1 MKNLM
6 LEVLLYT
13 GNIWLIIGL
22 TLAILE
28 LTIGTLIFFLPM
40 GVSGLITGLFLK
52 LQENN
57 VLPVFLDN
65 WALTLTFWAILSLI
79 LSLLLNFIVLK
90 KDTSK
95 DINQY

>member
-1 MKNLM
+1 M

-22 TLAILE
+22 ALAILD
-28 LTIGTLIFFLPM
+28 LTNGTLIFFLPM

-57 VLPVFLDN
+57 VLSVFLDN

>member
-1 MKNLM
+1 M

-40 GVSGLITGLFLK
+40 GVSGIITGLFLK

>member
-1 MKNLM
+1 M

-22 TLAILE
+22 ALAILE
-28 LTIGTLIFFLPM
+28 LTNGTLIFFLPM

-57 VLPVFLDN
+57 VLSVFLDN

>member
-1 MKNLM
+1 M

-22 TLAILE
+22 ALAILE

-57 VLPVFLDN
+57 VLSVFLDN

>member
-1 MKNLM
+1 M

-22 TLAILE
+22 ALAILE
-28 LTIGTLIFFLPM
+28 LTNGTLIFFLPM

-57 VLPVFLDN
+57 VLSVFLDN
-65 WALTLTFWAILSLI
+65 WALTLTFWAIFSLI

>member
-22 TLAILE
+22 ALAILE
-28 LTIGTLIFFLPM
+28 LTNGTLIFFLPM

-57 VLPVFLDN
+57 VLSVFLDN

>member
-1 MKNLM
+1 M
-6 LEVLLYT
+6 LEVFLYT

-22 TLAILE
+22 ALAILE

-40 GVSGLITGLFLK
+40 GVSGIITGLFLK

-57 VLPVFLDN
+57 VLSVLLDN
-65 WALTLTFWAILSLI
+65 WAQTLTFWAVLSLI

-90 KDTSK
+90 KDASK

>member
-1 MKNLM
+1 M

-22 TLAILE
+22 ALAILE
-28 LTIGTLIFFLPM
+28 LTTGTLIFFLPM
-40 GVSGLITGLFLK
+40 GVSGIITGLFLK
-52 LQENN
+52 LQEND
-57 VLPVFLDN
+57 VLSVLLDN
-65 WALTLTFWAILSLI
+65 WASTLTFWAVLSLI

-90 KDTSK
+90 KDASK

>member
-57 VLPVFLDN
+57 VLSVFLDN

>member
-1 MKNLM
+1 M

-28 LTIGTLIFFLPM
+28 LTNGTLIFFLPM

-57 VLPVFLDN
+57 VLSVFLDN

>member
-1 MKNLM
+1 M

-22 TLAILE
+22 ILAILE

>member
-1 MKNLM
+1 M

-22 TLAILE
+22 ALAILE
-28 LTIGTLIFFLPM
+28 LTNGTLIFFLPM
-40 GVSGLITGLFLK
+40 GVSGLITGLLLK

-57 VLPVFLDN
+57 VLSVFLDN

>member
-1 MKNLM
+1 M
-6 LEVLLYT
+6 LEVFLYT

-22 TLAILE
+22 ALAILE

-40 GVSGLITGLFLK
+40 GVSGIITGLFLK
-52 LQENN
+52 LQEND
-57 VLPVFLDN
+57 VLSVLLDN
-65 WALTLTFWAILSLI
+65 WAATLTFWAVLSLI

-90 KDTSK
+90 KDASK

>member
-40 GVSGLITGLFLK
+40 GVSGIITGLFLK

-57 VLPVFLDN
+57 VLSVFLDN

>member
-1 MKNLM
+1 M

-13 GNIWLIIGL
+13 GDYWLIIGL
-22 TLAILE
+22 GLAILE
-28 LTIGTLIFFLPM
+28 LTNGTLIFFLPM
-40 GVSGLITGLFLK
+40 GVSGLLTGLFLK

-57 VLPVFLDN
+57 VLSVFLDN
-65 WALTLTFWAILSLI
+65 WAQTLTFWAVLSLI
-79 LSLLLNFIVLK
+79 LSLLLHFIVVK

>member
-1 MKNLM
+1 M

-22 TLAILE
+22 ALAILE
-28 LTIGTLIFFLPM
+28 LTTGTLIFFLPM
-40 GVSGLITGLFLK
+40 GVSGIITGLLLK
-52 LQENN
+52 LQEND
-57 VLPVFLDN
+57 VLSVLLDN
-65 WALTLTFWAILSLI
+65 WAATLTFWAVLSLI

-90 KDTSK
+90 KDASK

>member
-1 MKNLM
+1 M

-22 TLAILE
+22 ILAILE

-57 VLPVFLDN
+57 VLSVFLDN

>member
-1 MKNLM
+1 M

-22 TLAILE
+22 ALAILE
-28 LTIGTLIFFLPM
+28 LTNGTLIFFLPM
-40 GVSGLITGLFLK
+40 GVSGLFTGLFLK

-57 VLPVFLDN
+57 VLSVFLDN
-65 WALTLTFWAILSLI
+65 WALTLTFWAVLSLI

>member
-1 MKNLM
+1 M

-28 LTIGTLIFFLPM
+28 LTNGTLIFFLPM
-40 GVSGLITGLFLK
+40 GVSGLITGFFLK

-57 VLPVFLDN
+57 VLSVFLDN

>member
-1 MKNLM
+1 M

-22 TLAILE
+22 ALAILE
-28 LTIGTLIFFLPM
+28 LTTGTLIFFLPM
-40 GVSGLITGLFLK
+40 GVSGIITGLFLK

-57 VLPVFLDN
+57 VLSVLLDN
-65 WALTLTFWAILSLI
+65 WAQTLTFWAVLSLI

-90 KDTSK
+90 KDASK

>member
-22 TLAILE
+22 ILAILE

>member
-1 MKNLM
+1 M

-22 TLAILE
+22 ILAILE

-57 VLPVFLDN
+57 VLSVFLDN

-79 LSLLLNFIVLK
+79 LSLLLYFIVLK